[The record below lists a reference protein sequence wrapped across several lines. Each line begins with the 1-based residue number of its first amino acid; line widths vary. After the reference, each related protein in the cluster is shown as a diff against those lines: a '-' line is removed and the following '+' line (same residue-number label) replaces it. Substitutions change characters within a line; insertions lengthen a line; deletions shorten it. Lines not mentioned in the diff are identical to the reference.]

1 MWRLLGPMALLLLAP
16 CHTLADLPKAVVTL
30 DPPWDRVLE
39 KDHVTLTCQGP
50 GGPGHSVT
58 HWWLN
63 GSALAT
69 QQEASLTL
77 ASARMADSGQY
88 SCKTALSA
96 RSDPQSLEVHQG
108 WLLLQAQRWVVRIGD
123 PIRLRCHSWR
133 NRSVHSVIYFHNGRG
148 RQFSYQ
154 NMELLIPAA
163 KLTDSGTYFCR
174 GLFGRVR
181 NESSATARL
190 LVEDP
195 SRPLYSPSIPSPF
208 LPSPSLAVGLLYVAS
223 TGLCLSVWLDLRR
236 LLVAARWNEKMRWCR
251 DPPDK

>member
-96 RSDPQSLEVHQG
+96 RSDPQSLEVHQDYFSSNFFSSHPKNFTP
-108 WLLLQAQRWVVRIGD
+108 QAAD
-123 PIRLRCHSWR
+123 PLPR
-133 NRSVHSVIYFHNGRG
+133 VGPAPK
-148 RQFSYQ
+148 FS
-154 NMELLIPAA
+154 N
-163 KLTDSGTYFCR
+163 
-174 GLFGRVR
+174 
-181 NESSATARL
+181 N
-190 LVEDP
+190 
-195 SRPLYSPSIPSPF
+195 
-208 LPSPSLAVGLLYVAS
+208 
-223 TGLCLSVWLDLRR
+223 
-236 LLVAARWNEKMRWCR
+236 
-251 DPPDK
+251 